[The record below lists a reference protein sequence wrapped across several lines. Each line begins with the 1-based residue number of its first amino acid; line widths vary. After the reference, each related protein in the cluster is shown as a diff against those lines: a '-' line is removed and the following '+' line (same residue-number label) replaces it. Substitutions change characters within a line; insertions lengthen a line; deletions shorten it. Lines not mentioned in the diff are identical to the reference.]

1 MKKKIQ
7 RSRGQISKSAGEDG
21 EEQHE
26 RCLDFTRHDK
36 IPVLKLARCP
46 VALAA
51 ALAANARPAR
61 TLLCRLPPTRS
72 IPGLLI
78 KFDFRMTREW
88 PIG

>member
-7 RSRGQISKSAGEDG
+7 RSKGQISKSAG
-21 EEQHE
+21 
-26 RCLDFTRHDK
+26 LDFTRHDK

-61 TLLCRLPPTRS
+61 TLLCRLPPSRS

>member
-1 MKKKIQ
+1 MY
-7 RSRGQISKSAGEDG
+7 SRGGLCQNCFCHGKVEL
-21 EEQHE
+21 E

-51 ALAANARPAR
+51 ALAANARPAL

-78 KFDFRMTREW
+78 KFDFRMTRER